1 MDDTLCTP
9 AESRFQVQIGEVVL
23 GQREEL
29 LEVAALPGEQVT
41 VAVTNQ
47 MQTLVLEVGAQA
59 LVSFNHFV
67 REAPGLPPGGDVR
80 VTLTRQLVDQSGA
93 LLPDMVE
100 ELLPMEG
107 RVSVTLDPESS
118 QYFVNIEDARV
129 NDSAV
134 YSLEVCSESGA
145 LVGVCVSAAVTVFVL
160 DCELSEGGHVCI
172 GCNFLFFKQWCQPL
186 R

>member
-29 LEVAALPGEQVT
+29 LEVAALFGEQVT

-47 MQTLVLEVGAQA
+47 TQTLVLEVGAQA
-59 LVSFNHFV
+59 LVSFNYFV
-67 REAPGLPPGGDVR
+67 REAPRLPPGGDVR

-93 LLPDMVE
+93 LLPDTVE
-100 ELLPMEG
+100 ELSPVEG
-107 RVSVTLDPESS
+107 RVSVTLDPESG
-118 QYFVNIEDARV
+118 QYFVDIEDARV

-145 LVGVCVSAAVTVFVL
+145 LGEVCVSAPVTVFVL
-160 DCELSEGGHVCI
+160 DCELSEEAHACMDVT
-172 GCNFLFFKQWCQPL
+172 FFSSNSGANL
-186 R
+186 